1 MKKLKTL
8 LVLSG
13 LAVSLLAGCGTQT
26 NTSANPSNP
35 TSSEPSSSSEEK
47 VLNSIR
53 IASEPTKKNYF
64 VGDEFDPAG
73 LQVKAVYTTG
83 EEDLAAADYQLSGFD
98 SATAGE
104 KTVTVTFQGQTASF
118 NVTVAELVLESIR
131 IAGNPTK
138 ASYYQGEEFDPAGIQ
153 VKALYNNG
161 SERDVAAADLAFSGF
176 DGSNPGE
183 QTITVTYQEKTA
195 TFNVNV
201 IAQNGIEITA
211 APTKVRY
218 GVGEEFD
225 ATGLKVSRTFA
236 DGGKKELGEGEFTV
250 GGFDSAT
257 AGEKTLTVTAGA
269 YTADFTVNVYN
280 NDWTDEEKSVWTPAT
295 EGEDTDLLFEIPF
308 FFGFELNFEG
318 IPSEED
324 PTQMEVGWYTARTDF
339 PVTDDEFE
347 GYLDTIDEIKC
358 TVVDEDTHEEVEKLA
373 WTLYKP
379 AKNVKPGEELLTDD
393 VDLLGFDPASDV
405 YQYARWSHDDTNYFA
420 FQIMSVGLDPEGKLL
435 VVATECI
442 YPLRALGKEN
452 RPSYVEQNGYNMV
465 EDMYYVIVGYA
476 SYIQYGTP
484 VPPENGPYFDFG
496 LEILDHD
503 SDTFCYYMNNAAN
516 SPYLL
521 ANVYSQRFNIADFS
535 LVYGTGKEDASGED
549 VPYTQDDLDAV
560 LAKYTARGI
569 TVNLDETS
577 YSVPVYN
584 VEFTENGLT
593 LSVDYY
599 LINGLI
605 RIDVQFKGYKA
616 PVTQELTPLEALT
629 FVANKWGGASNIQQD
644 TDGSYYV
651 VAAFSAASYSI
662 SKMKSLVASMMIPN
676 GFELALDW
684 TAGTFSS
691 GTAFERCIY
700 VNGANT
706 VLQFYVYSSQFQ
718 DGSQATVL
726 QVLAYTYE
734 GE

>member
-1 MKKLKTL
+1 MKKFKTL

-13 LAVSLLAGCGTQT
+13 LAVSLLAGCGQINTQPS
-26 NTSANPSNP
+26 SATNP
-35 TSSEPSSSSEEK
+35 TSSSAEVKTLS
-47 VLNSIR
+47 SIR
-53 IASEPTKKNYF
+53 VAAEPTKKDYF

-73 LQVKAVYTTG
+73 LQVKAVYNTG

-104 KTVTVTFQGQTASF
+104 KTITVTFEGQTATF
-118 NVTVAELVLESIR
+118 KVNVAELVVESIR
-131 IAGNPTK
+131 VAGNPTK
-138 ASYYQGEEFDPAGIQ
+138 AAYYQGEEFDPAGIQ
-153 VKALYNNG
+153 VKATYNNG
-161 SERDVAAADLAFSGF
+161 SEQDVAAADLAFSGF

-183 QTITVTYQEKTA
+183 QTITVTFEGKTA

-218 GVGEEFD
+218 GVGDEFD

-236 DGGKKELGEGEFTV
+236 DGGKKELGEGDFTV
-250 GGFDSAT
+250 GGFDSTT

-280 NDWTDEEKSVWTPAT
+280 NDWTDEEKAVWTPAS
-295 EGEDTDLLFEIPF
+295 EDDDTDLFFEIPF

-324 PTQMEVGWYTARTDF
+324 PTQMEVGWYSARTDF

-347 GYLDTIDEIKC
+347 SYLDTVDEMTC
-358 TVVDEDTHEEVEKLA
+358 VVVDEETHQPVTKLA
-373 WTLYKP
+373 WSLYKP
-379 AKNVKPGEELLTDD
+379 AKTAKPGEQNLTDD
-393 VDLLGFDPASDV
+393 VDLLGFDPASEV
-405 YQYARWSHDDTNYFA
+405 YQYARWSHDDTSFFA
-420 FQIMSVGLDPEGKLL
+420 FQLMSIGLDPEGKLL

-452 RPSYVEQNGYNMV
+452 HSSFVEQNGYNMV
-465 EDMYYVIVGYA
+465 EDLYYAIVGF
-476 SYIQYGTP
+476 SCYIQYGTP
-484 VPPENGPYFDFG
+484 VPPDGGPYFEYG
-496 LEILDHD
+496 LEILGHD
-503 SDTFCYYMNNAAN
+503 SDTFCYYINNAAN

-535 LVYGTGKEDASGED
+535 LIYGTGKEDANGEN
-549 VPYTQDDLDAV
+549 VPYTQEDLDAV

-569 TVNLDETS
+569 TVTLDETS

-584 VEFTENGLT
+584 VEFTEKGLT

-616 PVTQELTPLEALT
+616 ELTPLEALT
-629 FVANKWGGASNIQQD
+629 SVANKWGGASDIEQD
-644 TDGSYYV
+644 TDGSYDV

-662 SKMKSLVASMMIPN
+662 SKMKSLVASVMVPN
-676 GFELALDW
+676 GFELVLDW

-700 VNGANT
+700 INGANT
-706 VLQFYVYSSQFQ
+706 VLQFYVYSAQFQ

-734 GE
+734 G